1 MNDDFAKVVRALL
14 AHRRTAAHN
23 GPRGQRVASW
33 TPPSFGTGESGLGA
47 ARAVKAL
54 LAHADDAEASAVL
67 ARLDAIARDPRL
79 SDSAKAQDSDG
90 IARDYV
96 HRLYAL
102 VMDAATAVRSRLREL
117 EEHAERARFAFA
129 KNDISASD
137 ARELRQAIAEMPRAE
152 REKWLG
158 EALANSAVRSAF
170 LQVHPVL
177 RDVLLRNAGVD
188 LESFERSI
196 PEPAKSLEGNAARE
210 WQAFTDALR
219 VVQTHAAELAGA
231 VAPSVVS
238 ALHGE
243 VAEFRRQLREE
254 LREFDTQPDPRPKDP
269 ARLKATTSN
278 RNPPKSSPRKLEAVV
293 GDVAPALVAELDA
306 VDEPEPAA

>member
-1 MNDDFAKVVRALL
+1 MTDGFAKVVRALL

-33 TPPSFGTGESGLGA
+33 DPPAFGTGESGLGA
-47 ARAVKAL
+47 ARAIKAL

-102 VMDAATAVRSRLREL
+102 VMDSATAVRSRLGEL
-117 EEHAERARFAFA
+117 QEHAERARFTHA

-137 ARELRQAIAEMPRAE
+137 AKELRAAIAEMPRAE

-177 RDVLLRNAGVD
+177 RDLLLRNAGVD

-196 PEPAKSLEGNAARE
+196 PEPARSLEGSAARE

-219 VVQTHAAELAGA
+219 VVQTHAAELSAA
-231 VAPSVVS
+231 VAPNVS
-238 ALHGE
+238 TALHGA
-243 VAEFRRQLREE
+243 VAEFRRQLAH
-254 LREFDTQPDPRPKDP
+254 EFAVFNAAPDPRPKDP

-278 RNPPKSSPRKLEAVV
+278 RNPPKSPPRKLEAVV
-293 GDVAPALVAELDA
+293 GDVEPALVAELDA